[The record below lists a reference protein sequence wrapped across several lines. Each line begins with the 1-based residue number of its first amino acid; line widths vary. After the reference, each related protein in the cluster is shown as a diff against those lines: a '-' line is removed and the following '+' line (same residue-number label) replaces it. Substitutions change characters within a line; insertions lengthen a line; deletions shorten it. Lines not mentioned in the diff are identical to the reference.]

1 MNFNPAC
8 AASQRLPQPGHR
20 GGTGLGEDEAGW
32 GRTNCELPLP
42 ESRRR
47 RGQTRPL
54 APSER
59 EARESRARL
68 ARRCAPGPGRAA
80 RSPRCPFG
88 RGQLPAAAVQPP
100 CAPAQVTRGTPCP
113 PPGGCP
119 GTRSLTDPRPPA
131 RGKLP
136 SSQAPGSVGWQA
148 AHSPG
153 FPGLRLQAPSPGSA
167 SFLPAPHQPRA
178 PGGRRAI
185 PAPPLQQ
192 SRRPG
197 GDPARGWEWRRGRH
211 SPAKAPL
218 CRASEA

>member
-100 CAPAQVTRGTPCP
+100 CAPAQVTRGIIMRCQWRDESQSQNPALQGELMVGKKSPWRWLTVTGRGDKMIACGGVWVTRKIVSSLSLLSP
-113 PPGGCP
+113 PPPLGE
-119 GTRSLTDPRPPA
+119 SFVYNM
-131 RGKLP
+131 
-136 SSQAPGSVGWQA
+136 SSNA
-148 AHSPG
+148 
-153 FPGLRLQAPSPGSA
+153 L
-167 SFLPAPHQPRA
+167 
-178 PGGRRAI
+178 
-185 PAPPLQQ
+185 
-192 SRRPG
+192 
-197 GDPARGWEWRRGRH
+197 
-211 SPAKAPL
+211 
-218 CRASEA
+218 